1 MSVKDKRMLFFVF
14 SAFISCALLA
24 AAGTDAG
31 SSEADGDNT
40 LQIGVIYLDA
50 QGYYAGVRA
59 GVQNRSAESG
69 IEVNIIETNAR
80 GDAAKESSF
89 INTLAAADIDAL
101 ILSAVSTDG
110 SVRAVRQ
117 AAEAGIPVICYNT
130 CVNDE
135 AVESYVYS
143 YAVGDPYAFG
153 RLIGMAAADYIKE
166 NDIRSPK
173 IGMVN
178 CEQFEV
184 CITRREGFTAAL
196 DEAGVE
202 GWELVAN
209 QEGTELDKAISTAE
223 QILSAHP
230 DIDILFGQSGGATL
244 GAVRGVRNTGRV
256 GDVAVFGSDMTTEIA
271 RELESQDVLKGVV
284 DISGKTMGSL
294 ALDLALE
301 AIQVAQAPS
310 EKVVQAPID
319 LYLSSA
325 DGALWL
331 STHPDGL
338 P

>member
-1 MSVKDKRMLFFVF
+1 MRTKSILFLVF
-14 SAFISCALLA
+14 SALVPFSFLG
-24 AAGTDAG
+24 AAGSDDANSG
-31 SSEADGDNT
+31 TNGDDA

-59 GVQNRSAESG
+59 GVQNRSAELG
-69 IEVNIIETNAR
+69 REVNIIETNAR

-89 INTLAAADIDAL
+89 ISTLAAAGIDAL
-101 ILSAVSTDG
+101 VLSAVSADG

-117 AAEAGIPVICYNT
+117 AAEEGIPVICYNT

-153 RLIGMAAADYIKE
+153 RLIGTAAADYIRE
-166 NDIRSPK
+166 NDIQSPK

-184 CITRREGFTAAL
+184 CITRREGFIAAL
-196 DEAGVE
+196 DEAGIE

-209 QEGTELDKAISTAE
+209 QEGTELDKAISTAQ

-256 GDVAVFGSDMTTEIA
+256 GEVAVFGSDMTTEIA
-271 RELESQDVLKGVV
+271 RELESRDVLKGVV
-284 DISGKTMGSL
+284 DISGKAMGSL
-294 ALDLALE
+294 ALDLALA
-301 AIQVAQAPS
+301 AIEGVQAPD
-310 EKVVQAPID
+310 ERVIQAPID
-319 LYLSSA
+319 LYLSSSDA
-325 DGALWL
+325 AAWIT
-331 STHPDGL
+331 THPDGL